1 MTPFDLPQAIVD
13 HQASGVLELTWQDG
27 SVSRLPHALLRS
39 SCKCAGCEQARRHG
53 HLLPPTEGIRIA
65 DITPVG
71 DKGLN
76 LAFSDGH
83 ARGIYPWPYLH
94 DLTQSL

>member
-1 MTPFDLPQAIVD
+1 MTAWDYPQAIVD

-27 SVSRLPHALLRS
+27 TVSRLPHGMLRS
-39 SCKCAGCEQARRHG
+39 SCRCAGCEQARRHG
-53 HLLPPTEGIRIA
+53 TPPASAADIRIA
-65 DITPVG
+65 GMAPVG

-94 DLTQSL
+94 EIAQSL

>member
-1 MTPFDLPQAIVD
+1 MTPFDFPQAIVD
-13 HQASGVLELTWQDG
+13 HQGSGVLELTWQDG
-27 SVSRLPHALLRS
+27 SVSRLPHAVLRA
-39 SCKCAGCEQARRHG
+39 SCRCAGCEQARRHG
-53 HLLPPTEGIRIA
+53 APPQSAGDVRIA
-65 DITPVG
+65 GIVPVG

-94 DLTQSL
+94 DITQSL